1 MKDKKFFY
9 LSSDSTFKYLFKNK
23 DTKFFFKDIIEYY
36 THLDISK
43 FHLIDNELSSGN
55 NYVSYKLDIL
65 LTNED
70 ESIILSIELNRKYKD
85 YVELRNRRY
94 LHSIA
99 GASKNNKYTDK
110 RKVIQLN
117 LCCYLSKER
126 EELSTEKF
134 QLHDI
139 ENDIKIEDFI
149 IYNVFIPKEIEMCY
163 TDSIKNKLKLFTCDS
178 YLKMKDVVD
187 NCKELKVIMT
197 ELERLNNDKYFGALY
212 DVEEEQ
218 KRMEASAKESGYKD
232 GLQEGREIG
241 IEETTREIAISLLKN
256 NVDINIISK
265 ATGLSIKEIEEL
277 E

>member
-9 LSSDSTFKYLFKNK
+9 LSSDTTFKYLFKNK

-187 NCKELKVIMT
+187 NCKELKIIMT

-218 KRMEASAKESGYKD
+218 KRMEESAKESGYKD

-265 ATGLSIKEIEEL
+265 ATGLAIKEIEEL
-277 E
+277 G

>member
-9 LSSDSTFKYLFKNK
+9 LSSDTTFKYLFKNK

-43 FHLIDNELSSGN
+43 FHLMDNELSSGN

-187 NCKELKVIMT
+187 NCKELKIIMT

-232 GLQEGREIG
+232 GLQEGQN
-241 IEETTREIAISLLKN
+241 IEKREIAINLLKN